1 MYKDGSVSLLSG
13 IRLSSSSSSFRHP
26 SPLTPAL
33 RTNTANMSDWIG
45 PNIYRIESYKDRK
58 ASIAVRDG
66 TNVVIK

>member
-1 MYKDGSVSLLSG
+1 
-13 IRLSSSSSSFRHP
+13 
-26 SPLTPAL
+26 
-33 RTNTANMSDWIG
+33 MSDWIG